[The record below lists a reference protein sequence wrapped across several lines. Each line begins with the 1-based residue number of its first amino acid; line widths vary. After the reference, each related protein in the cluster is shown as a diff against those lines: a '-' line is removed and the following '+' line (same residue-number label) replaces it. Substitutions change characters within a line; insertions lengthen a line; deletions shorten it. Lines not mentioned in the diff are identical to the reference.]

1 MINSN
6 KLTMEN
12 IIKKMV
18 LKLERLFNLAVKIK
32 IHNL

>member
-6 KLTMEN
+6 KLTTEN
-12 IIKKMV
+12 TIKKMV
-18 LKLERLFNLAVKIK
+18 WELERLFNLVTKTK